1 MYSQLHFRG
10 TCMRYSRFYGVSLLG
25 FSCSLELTQKEF
37 SFPNLATF
45 GMAVLVSHTD
55 DHPNQGFIFQF

>member
-1 MYSQLHFRG
+1 
-10 TCMRYSRFYGVSLLG
+10 MRDSRFYGVSLLG

-45 GMAVLVSHTD
+45 GMAVLVSYTD
-55 DHPNQGFIFQF
+55 DHPNQGFNFQF